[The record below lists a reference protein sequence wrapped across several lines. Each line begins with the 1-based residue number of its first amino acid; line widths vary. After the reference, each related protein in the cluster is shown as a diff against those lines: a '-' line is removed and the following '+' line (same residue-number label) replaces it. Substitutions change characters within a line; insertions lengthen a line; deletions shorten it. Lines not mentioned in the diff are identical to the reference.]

1 MAVKIEKK
9 WNTLLDAV
17 QIYVR
22 TCKVTNV
29 QGTQSYERVNAYD
42 VATFDDNVPVDQSYM
57 FTKNIRGTAAYWK
70 EVLHKLLAMIL
81 TLGPPHFF
89 MTLSCNDQWP
99 ELKEA
104 IQCDTPGGSV
114 SSNPLMAVLAFQRR
128 WEALLK
134 YVIHGPNKPLGNI
147 KDSFIRC
154 EFQNR
159 GSVHLHIFL
168 WSDIGVDLNTSPVS
182 DIINLIDRC
191 VSTVTPS
198 YDANPIMHDIVKKFQ
213 THRHTSTCKK
223 NHSQQCR
230 FHFPYRPIPSTR
242 LIQNLEHIARR
253 RGRFY
258 ETKRGEDDAYI
269 NAYNPLIL
277 QHWRGNMDI
286 QVIGNVES
294 CAYYVFK
301 YVCKAEPTELKDMLG
316 ALFSEASFWSM
327 PIRQQKIKIG
337 VQVLKSRKI
346 GAQEIIYRIGGLKL
360 YSASRTFVSII
371 TQPPHLRYKLL
382 KPAEERAHVPP
393 DCSEE
398 HTLFVSNILDYY
410 RCRPLNLENVSFYHF
425 ASNYK
430 LSSGPLPTTERAS
443 PRFQLLAPH
452 ASKTIMQR
460 KKFVVLK
467 PTYFSPNNKNY
478 HYACLLLY
486 KTHQSEYEL
495 LVPYQNY
502 TKTFQNT
509 VQRLR
514 LSNFLDTYN
523 DDLENM
529 SDSGMYASLGQDS
542 LSENIVHPTETSLS
556 HETTDN
562 SDRSPPCI
570 ANSTTLEQNIAKM
583 SSDQKLVF
591 DHVRR
596 HNIAQNNSPLRLLI
610 TGGRGGT
617 GKSFLLQLLT
627 DYVGITHAISAHHHQ
642 VIVGAPRGIAARN
655 VKACTIH
662 SIFRLPVQHG
672 YEAQLHAISAQNLKI
687 LREKFRYV
695 TTIILDEISMISMKT
710 FEYIHE
716 RLCNIADNNH
726 PFGNYNIICFGDFY
740 QLRPV
745 RGHYLFKHQVLW
757 DLFQPFFLFA
767 NQRQAGDND
776 FIAMLNNIRL
786 GMLTVAD
793 VDMLQTRFTS
803 RHPNVN
809 LTAPVHIYPT
819 LKEVHA
825 HNSYMQNT
833 LDSETYEHAA
843 IHTFGMYDPR
853 SGQKVPPEL
862 FTTL

>member
-42 VATFDDNVPVDQSYM
+42 VATFDDNVPVEQSYM

-230 FHFPYRPIPSTR
+230 FNFPYRPIPSTR

-258 ETKRGEDDAYI
+258 ETKRGQDDAYI

-277 QHWRGNMDI
+277 QHWRGNVDI

-301 YVCKAEPTELKDMLG
+301 YVCKAEPTELKDVLG
-316 ALFSEASFWSM
+316 ALFSEASFW
-327 PIRQQKIKIG
+327 
-337 VQVLKSRKI
+337 
-346 GAQEIIYRIGGLKL
+346 
-360 YSASRTFVSII
+360 
-371 TQPPHLRYKLL
+371 
-382 KPAEERAHVPP
+382 
-393 DCSEE
+393 
-398 HTLFVSNILDYY
+398 
-410 RCRPLNLENVSFYHF
+410 
-425 ASNYK
+425 
-430 LSSGPLPTTERAS
+430 
-443 PRFQLLAPH
+443 
-452 ASKTIMQR
+452 
-460 KKFVVLK
+460 
-467 PTYFSPNNKNY
+467 
-478 HYACLLLY
+478 
-486 KTHQSEYEL
+486 
-495 LVPYQNY
+495 
-502 TKTFQNT
+502 
-509 VQRLR
+509 
-514 LSNFLDTYN
+514 
-523 DDLENM
+523 
-529 SDSGMYASLGQDS
+529 
-542 LSENIVHPTETSLS
+542 
-556 HETTDN
+556 
-562 SDRSPPCI
+562 
-570 ANSTTLEQNIAKM
+570 
-583 SSDQKLVF
+583 
-591 DHVRR
+591 
-596 HNIAQNNSPLRLLI
+596 
-610 TGGRGGT
+610 
-617 GKSFLLQLLT
+617 
-627 DYVGITHAISAHHHQ
+627 
-642 VIVGAPRGIAARN
+642 
-655 VKACTIH
+655 
-662 SIFRLPVQHG
+662 
-672 YEAQLHAISAQNLKI
+672 
-687 LREKFRYV
+687 
-695 TTIILDEISMISMKT
+695 
-710 FEYIHE
+710 
-716 RLCNIADNNH
+716 
-726 PFGNYNIICFGDFY
+726 
-740 QLRPV
+740 
-745 RGHYLFKHQVLW
+745 
-757 DLFQPFFLFA
+757 
-767 NQRQAGDND
+767 
-776 FIAMLNNIRL
+776 
-786 GMLTVAD
+786 
-793 VDMLQTRFTS
+793 
-803 RHPNVN
+803 
-809 LTAPVHIYPT
+809 
-819 LKEVHA
+819 
-825 HNSYMQNT
+825 
-833 LDSETYEHAA
+833 
-843 IHTFGMYDPR
+843 
-853 SGQKVPPEL
+853 
-862 FTTL
+862 